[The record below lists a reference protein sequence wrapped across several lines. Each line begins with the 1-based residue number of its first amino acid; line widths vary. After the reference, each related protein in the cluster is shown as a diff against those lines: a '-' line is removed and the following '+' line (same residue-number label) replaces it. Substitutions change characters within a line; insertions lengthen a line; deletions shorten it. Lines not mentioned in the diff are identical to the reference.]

1 MHHVFGLCPNFLKMQ
16 IFKLRDFEAA
26 SGLCGGLVRYGGLGL
41 D

>member
-1 MHHVFGLCPNFLKMQ
+1 MFESQIYTNFLKMQ